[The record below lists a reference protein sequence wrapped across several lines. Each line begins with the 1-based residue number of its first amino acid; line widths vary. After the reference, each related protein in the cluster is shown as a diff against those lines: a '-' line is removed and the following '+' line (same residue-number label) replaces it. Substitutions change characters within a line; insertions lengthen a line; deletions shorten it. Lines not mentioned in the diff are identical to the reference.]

1 MSPYE
6 SDLPERPAGSD
17 AEAMAG
23 PPIAKGIKRARR
35 RRLPMLL
42 LAIAVAAVVVGA
54 FFWWLQARQWE
65 STDDAFIDVHM
76 VQVAPQVAGRI
87 AHVLV
92 DDNQLVKPGDVLV
105 EIDPANFQASLDQT
119 LASQANAAATL
130 AQAQAQQEVDQA
142 NAEQSLAQIGV
153 AQANAQVAEIQLKRD
168 RAQAAAKAIS
178 SQQLDNS
185 IANAQSSAASLAAA
199 KKKHASDEALLAVAA
214 SQIAAA
220 KAGLEGAKAQ
230 VAQARLDLSY
240 TRIVATESGRIAHKN
255 VSPGSYVQVGQN
267 LMALVPLKVWVT
279 ANFKETQLDLMRVGQ
294 PVEIRVDAYP
304 DRVFKG
310 HVDSFQPGS
319 GAAFSLLPPENA
331 TGNYVKV
338 VQRVPVKIVFDDPPD
353 LQRPLG
359 PGMSVVPSVKVR

>member
-279 ANFKETQLDLMRVGQ
+279 ANFKETQLDMMRVGQ